1 MNWPIILHH
10 IASYSSNV
18 RFGSYPLIWKSA
30 KRTRNSR
37 KKPKLQLT
45 KGRCSLFPSTEQM
58 KTIQYDSIIILNL
71 NNYLKNFIF
80 FNLSEIKKKIASLK
94 KSIYLSIWQ
103 IITFRHVWSIVI
115 LNFLLHN
122 ILYSFITYMCIWS
135 WSWFNYFPPPR
146 ALAVPPSSL
155 VPAFIQIS
163 LCAPPQLTITRIV
176 HNKSNTC
183 FPHSGLG
190 FKSTRNG
197 FSTGSDPHLAMMI
210 SVRGRSLLSV
220 RAFSI
225 FRNMS

>member
-1 MNWPIILHH
+1 MI
-10 IASYSSNV
+10 YSNFKFPS
-18 RFGSYPLIWKSA
+18 SQYPLFVHYLYVYLVLVLI
-30 KRTRNSR
+30 
-37 KKPKLQLT
+37 QL
-45 KGRCSLFPSTEQM
+45 LST
-58 KTIQYDSIIILNL
+58 
-71 NNYLKNFIF
+71 
-80 FNLSEIKKKIASLK
+80 
-94 KSIYLSIWQ
+94 
-103 IITFRHVWSIVI
+103 
-115 LNFLLHN
+115 
-122 ILYSFITYMCIWS
+122 
-135 WSWFNYFPPPR
+135 PR

-176 HNKSNTC
+176 HNKSNAC

-197 FSTGSDPHLAMMI
+197 FLTGSDPHLAMMI

>member
-1 MNWPIILHH
+1 M
-10 IASYSSNV
+10 

-30 KRTRNSR
+30 KRNPR
-37 KKPKLQLT
+37 KKKLETSANRRTLYFVSIHRANENYTIWQHHNFKSKQLFE
-45 KGRCSLFPSTEQM
+45 KLH
-58 KTIQYDSIIILNL
+58 
-71 NNYLKNFIF
+71 F
-80 FNLSEIKKKIASLK
+80 FQFVRDKEKIASLK

-122 ILYSFITYMCIWS
+122 ILHSFITYMCIWS
-135 WSWFNYFPPPR
+135 CSWFNYFPSPR
-146 ALAVPPSSL
+146 ALAVPPISL

-163 LCAPPQLTITRIV
+163 LWALPQLTCTITRIV

-197 FSTGSDPHLAMMI
+197 FSTGSEPHLAMMI